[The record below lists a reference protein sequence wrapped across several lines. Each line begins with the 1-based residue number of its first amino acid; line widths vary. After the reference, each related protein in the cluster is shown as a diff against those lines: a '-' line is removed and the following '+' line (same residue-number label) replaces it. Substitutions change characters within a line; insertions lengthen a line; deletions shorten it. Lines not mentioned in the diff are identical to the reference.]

1 MSRHQTNN
9 LQLRLPRAVV
19 AALMLCLFAPL
30 SHADRVFLVLDGEI
44 STSEGIKVA
53 TTDDNDTRDTF
64 PYYNE
69 PDYNE
74 PASDERIA
82 ATQPVINDST
92 RHEFRESEL
101 TFRESELTLLVTSG
115 SD

>member
-1 MSRHQTNN
+1 MSLQPSRN

-69 PDYNE
+69 P
-74 PASDERIA
+74 ASYERIA